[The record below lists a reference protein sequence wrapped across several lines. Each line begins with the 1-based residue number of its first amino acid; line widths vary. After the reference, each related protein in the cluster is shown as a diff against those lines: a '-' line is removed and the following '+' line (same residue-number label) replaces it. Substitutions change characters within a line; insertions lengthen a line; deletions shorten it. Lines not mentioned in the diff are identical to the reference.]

1 MSFYVVLFATQI
13 ALFMVLIK
21 LSDWNFLQTFFFNSS
36 FKTFNVTMLLDYD
49 TMFNSFFLP

>member
-21 LSDWNFLQTFFFNSS
+21 LSDWNFRHFFFRPFFTSGL
-36 FKTFNVTMLLDYD
+36 KTFNVTMFFDYD
-49 TMFNSFFLP
+49 TMF